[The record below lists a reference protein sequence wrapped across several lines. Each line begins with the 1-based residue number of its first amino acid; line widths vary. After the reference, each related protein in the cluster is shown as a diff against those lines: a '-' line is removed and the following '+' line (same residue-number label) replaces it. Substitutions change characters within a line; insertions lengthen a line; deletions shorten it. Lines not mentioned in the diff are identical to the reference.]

1 MSLRFSEEDLA
12 AYRQRQ
18 IEQTAKKLPS
28 LPDADDVARMRGKV
42 VPTEDQEQRIVA
54 KGEIPKRDKNKTEA
68 AYGNY
73 LEALKRAGT
82 VLWYEFEG
90 IKLRLADN
98 TYYTPDYAVI
108 AADGVMDMHEV
119 KGFWRDDARV
129 KIKVAADIYP
139 FRFLAIKKEKDGWE
153 KEAF

>member
-1 MSLRFSEEDLA
+1 MSLRFSEEDIA
-12 AYRQRQ
+12 EYQR
-18 IEQTAKKLPS
+18 
-28 LPDADDVARMRGKV
+28 RMGQWKEASKGSV
-42 VPTEDQEQRIVA
+42 KTPFTIPEPPPPTEDQEQRIVA
-54 KGEIPKRDKNKTEA
+54 KGEIPKRDKNKTES

-73 LEALKRAGT
+73 LEALKHAGA

-108 AADGVMDMHEV
+108 AADGVMEMHEV

-139 FRFLAIKKEKDGWE
+139 FRFMAIKKAKDGWE
-153 KEAF
+153 REIF